1 MSKIITIIYALSFFI
16 INANASVEVAKKIF
30 PSTVLIVTEDNQGV
44 ILGYGSGFLVKEN
57 IVVTNHH
64 VINGASNG
72 YVKFIN
78 EDEIYEIEGVLAH
91 NENRDLA
98 VLQISFSGKSNYISY
113 ATSPP
118 EIGEEIFALGNPMG
132 LEGTFSDGIV
142 SGIRNYE
149 DATLFQITAPISP
162 GNSGGPVVNSNSQ
175 LIGVATSYLT
185 GGQNLNFAVPY
196 SYVKE
201 IISISKINNFVDF
214 PNVDY
219 QNFANKDSSSTN
231 SLKVMHI
238 GEIDCNISLPYKCE
252 ASFSINNTTRNI
264 VDSVTIKSLV
274 EFENSPVDYGLVKLD
289 VTIEPKL
296 SKRKK
301 VYLDETAI
309 EYACTKKGYGY
320 QYNHFGCLKIEIIDF
335 SFKN

>member
-1 MSKIITIIYALSFFI
+1 MSKIITIIFALSFSI

-30 PSTVLIVTEDNQGV
+30 PSTVLIVMEDNQGI

-64 VINGASNG
+64 VINGAKSG

-98 VLQISFSGKSNYISY
+98 VLQISFSGKSNYITY

-201 IISISKINNFVDF
+201 IINISKINNFVDF

-231 SLKVMHI
+231 SLKAMHI
-238 GEIDCNISLPYKCE
+238 GKIACIYVSSC
-252 ASFSINNTTRNI
+252 SVGFSINNTTRNVI
-264 VDSVTIKSLV
+264 DSVTFKLLI
-274 EFENSPVDYGLVKLD
+274 EAENSPVDYKV
-289 VTIEPKL
+289 VTRDIVIEAKL
-296 SKRKK
+296 SKRI
-301 VYLDETAI
+301 ETRVSSDAI
-309 EYACTKKGYGY
+309 EYACSSNY
-320 QYNHFGCLKIEIIDF
+320 QGLNRYKSDGCLKVEIIDF

>member
-1 MSKIITIIYALSFFI
+1 MTKIIYFISVLFFLI
-16 INANASVEVAKKIF
+16 FNVNASVEVAKKIF
-30 PSTVLIVTEDNQGV
+30 PSTVLIVMEDNQGI

-98 VLQISFSGKSNYISY
+98 VLQISFSGKSNYITY
-113 ATSPP
+113 ATTPP

-201 IISISKINNFVDF
+201 IISISKFNNFVDF

-219 QNFANKDSSSTN
+219 QNFADKDSSSTS
-231 SLKVMHI
+231 SLKTMHI
-238 GEIDCNISLPYKCE
+238 GEIDCNIYIPGICE
-252 ASFSINNTTRNI
+252 VSFSINNTTRNI
-264 VDSVTIKSLV
+264 IDSVTIKSLI
-274 EFENSPVDYGLVKLD
+274 EFENSPVDYRLKKLD
-289 VTIEPKL
+289 VIIEPKL
-296 SKRKK
+296 SKRKI
-301 VYLDETAI
+301 VSLDETAI
-309 EYACTKKGYGY
+309 EYACNRIGYGSK
-320 QYNHFGCLKIEIIDF
+320 YNHDGCLKIEIIDF
-335 SFKN
+335 SFTD

>member
-1 MSKIITIIYALSFFI
+1 MSKIIVIIYSLFFLI
-16 INANASVEVAKKIF
+16 FNANASVEVAKKIF

-57 IVVTNHH
+57 IIVTNHH

-78 EDEIYEIEGVLAH
+78 EDEIYDIEGVLAH

-98 VLQISFSGKSNYISY
+98 VLQISFSGKSNFISY
-113 ATSPP
+113 TTSPP
-118 EIGEEIFALGNPMG
+118 EIGEEIYALGNPMG

-142 SGIRNYE
+142 SGIRNYD

-162 GNSGGPVVNSNSQ
+162 GNSGGPVVNSKSQ
-175 LIGVATSYLT
+175 LVGVATSYLSE
-185 GGQNLNFAVPY
+185 GQNLNFAVPY

-201 IISISKINNFVDF
+201 ILNNTKIDNFVNY

-219 QNFANKDSSSTN
+219 QSFANKDSSSTS
-231 SLKVMHI
+231 SLKAVHI
-238 GEIDCNISLPYKCE
+238 GKIECLLPPCRV
-252 ASFSINNTTRNI
+252 SFSINNTTRNVI
-264 VDSVTIKSLV
+264 ESVTIKSLI
-274 EFENSPVDYGLVKLD
+274 EINNSPVDYRVHNLKT
-289 VTIEPKL
+289 TIEPKL
-296 SKRKK
+296 SKRNSI
-301 VYLDETAI
+301 YLDLSAIDYACERI
-309 EYACTKKGYGY
+309 EYTTN
-320 QYNHFGCLKIEIIDF
+320 YNGDSCLKIEIIDF

>member
-1 MSKIITIIYALSFFI
+1 VSKVIIFIYSLFFLTF
-16 INANASVEVAKKIF
+16 NVNASVEVAKKIF

-57 IVVTNHH
+57 IIVTNHH

-78 EDEIYEIEGVLAH
+78 EDEIYDIEGVLAH

-98 VLQISFSGKSNYISY
+98 VLQISFSGKSNFISY

-118 EIGEEIFALGNPMG
+118 EIGEEIYALGNPMG

-142 SGIRNYE
+142 SGIRNYDE
-149 DATLFQITAPISP
+149 ATLFQITAPISP
-162 GNSGGPVVNSNSQ
+162 GNSGGPVVNSKSQ
-175 LIGVATSYLT
+175 LIGVATSFLA

-201 IISISKINNFVDF
+201 ILNNSKIDNFVNY

-231 SLKVMHI
+231 SLKAMHL
-238 GEIDCNISLPYKCE
+238 GEIDCVTFECTVG
-252 ASFSINNTTRNI
+252 FSINNTTRNI
-264 VDSVTIKSLV
+264 IESVTIKSLI
-274 EFENSPVDYGLVKLD
+274 ESENSPVDYRVKKFEI
-289 VTIEPKL
+289 TIEPKL
-296 SKRKK
+296 SKRIILNLSKS
-301 VYLDETAI
+301 AI
-309 EYACTKKGYGY
+309 QYACDNIKYSLKYVSE
-320 QYNHFGCLKIEIIDF
+320 GCLKIEIIDF